1 MKKVYLGITLLA
13 LFSFVT
19 VVSANNLAFYSG
31 PTNPGW
37 ISDKAVQENVKVI
50 KDDPGIKSL
59 FDNIEDFGDGD
70 EVGDASPLAKWTV
83 EHTGNGQQDVI
94 ILACGTCPSGLYEFP
109 NKDADGSNV
118 ENFIEEGNIVI
129 NVADWI
135 FYMSYEGGVRSPNN
149 GPSGAAN
156 VFDIPGLTFANRV
169 GNMKPTDLGKE
180 FIPSMK
186 AFNSDRPW
194 HVEQFKGSDWDL
206 VIFGEAD
213 KNNADPAVAIS
224 KSPGKDGTGMIAAM
238 WQAAKPEWPDKP
250 DIRGIGVAEF
260 INNWLSE
267 NAAFDVEAKN
277 KLATTWGSIKQV
289 R

>member
-94 ILACGTCPSGLYEFP
+94 ILACGTCP
-109 NKDADGSNV
+109 KRTV
-118 ENFIEEGNIVI
+118 
-129 NVADWI
+129 
-135 FYMSYEGGVRSPNN
+135 
-149 GPSGAAN
+149 
-156 VFDIPGLTFANRV
+156 
-169 GNMKPTDLGKE
+169 
-180 FIPSMK
+180 
-186 AFNSDRPW
+186 
-194 HVEQFKGSDWDL
+194 
-206 VIFGEAD
+206 
-213 KNNADPAVAIS
+213 
-224 KSPGKDGTGMIAAM
+224 
-238 WQAAKPEWPDKP
+238 
-250 DIRGIGVAEF
+250 
-260 INNWLSE
+260 
-267 NAAFDVEAKN
+267 
-277 KLATTWGSIKQV
+277 
-289 R
+289 